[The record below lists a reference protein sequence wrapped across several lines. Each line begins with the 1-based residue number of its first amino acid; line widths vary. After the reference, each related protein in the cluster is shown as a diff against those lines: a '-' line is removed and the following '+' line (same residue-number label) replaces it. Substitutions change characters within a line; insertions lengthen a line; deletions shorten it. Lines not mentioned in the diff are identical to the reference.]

1 MKAQNSSPSL
11 RSLWLSSPPHSTG
24 MEGVLLLGLQCLL
37 PRDQDGSLEADFRGT
52 KKACVLGHALDAWH
66 KHLPSRSV
74 ASPPRWLLR
83 AKIKVCTKS
92 PFAVCNGQDNF
103 SWLSFWYWHY
113 YGLFKNTH
121 FVSSDSGSCKECI
134 MTLACMCS
142 KHFDY
147 IHLPLSGPFSFSL
160 PPPSAFL
167 SVSQAPFLLLSRSH
181 IGDKTGNVGL
191 YENDS
196 MFPCK

>member
-52 KKACVLGHALDAWH
+52 KKACVLGHALDPWH

-121 FVSSDSGSCKECI
+121 FVSSDGGSSKECI
-134 MTLACMCS
+134 MTLACMCC
-142 KHFDY
+142 KHTWIIFTSHY
-147 IHLPLSGPFSFSL
+147 LVHSLSHFPLLLHSFEFHRLLFFFSL
-160 PPPSAFL
+160 DP
-167 SVSQAPFLLLSRSH
+167 
-181 IGDKTGNVGL
+181 T
-191 YENDS
+191 
-196 MFPCK
+196 